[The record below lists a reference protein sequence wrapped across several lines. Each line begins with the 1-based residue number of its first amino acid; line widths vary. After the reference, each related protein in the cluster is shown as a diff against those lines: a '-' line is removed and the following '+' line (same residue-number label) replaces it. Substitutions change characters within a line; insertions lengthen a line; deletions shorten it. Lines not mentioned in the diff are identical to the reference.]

1 MRARAALATIIIA
14 FVISVLVFVAN
25 LGVWAQRQVFD
36 PGALAV
42 ASLEALHEQDSEEA
56 IAAYLMDQAIEEVEL
71 LRFVRDPGE
80 RAVEVVLGSGVLDP
94 TYVQITDVVR
104 DRMVT
109 GNPDAVV
116 VDLLHLRN
124 AILDPIAA
132 IAPGAVDLVPDRVFQ
147 DIVIL
152 EGGVLP
158 SLRVVAEMTPWI
170 TALAGAAAMV
180 LAVLLLAWSRR
191 RSLATLAIGAAIGA
205 AGAWS
210 LVWVEAG
217 RPLIIGRIDNRL
229 GMVLAGNG
237 YDVLARSLRE
247 QSLTVL
253 LVGVVIAAGA
263 LLWFLGSQIFTRPGT
278 R

>member
-1 MRARAALATIIIA
+1 VRARAGIATIVIA

-36 PGALAV
+36 PGALAI

-71 LRFVRDPGE
+71 LRFVREPGE
-80 RAVEVVLGSGVLDP
+80 RAVEVVLASGVLDP

-152 EGGVLP
+152 EEGVLP

-180 LAVLLLAWSRR
+180 LAVLVLAWSRR
-191 RSLATLAIGAAIGA
+191 RSLATFAIGAAIGA

-229 GMVLAGNG
+229 GVVLAGNG

-263 LLWFLGSQIFTRPGT
+263 LLWFLASQIFTRPGT

>member
-1 MRARAALATIIIA
+1 MRARAGIATIVIA

-36 PGALAV
+36 PGALAI
-42 ASLEALHEQDSEEA
+42 ASLEALHQQGSEEA

-71 LRFVRDPGE
+71 LRFVREPGE
-80 RAVEVVLGSGVLDP
+80 RAVEVVLASGVLDP

-152 EGGVLP
+152 EEGVLP

-180 LAVLLLAWSRR
+180 LAVLVLAWSRR
-191 RSLATLAIGAAIGA
+191 RSLATFAIGAAIGA

-229 GMVLAGNG
+229 GVVLAGNG

-253 LVGVVIAAGA
+253 LVGVVIAAGS
-263 LLWFLGSQIFTRPGT
+263 LLWFLASQIFTRPGT

>member
-1 MRARAALATIIIA
+1 VRARAGIATIVIA

-42 ASLEALHEQDSEEA
+42 ASLEALHQQDSEEA

-71 LRFVRDPGE
+71 LRFVREPGE
-80 RAVEVVLGSGVLDP
+80 RAVEVVLASGVLDP

-152 EGGVLP
+152 EEGVLP

-180 LAVLLLAWSRR
+180 LAVLVLAWSRR
-191 RSLATLAIGAAIGA
+191 RSLATFAIGAAIGA

-229 GMVLAGNG
+229 GVVLAGNG

-253 LVGVVIAAGA
+253 LVGVVIAAGS
-263 LLWFLGSQIFTRPGT
+263 LLWFLASQIFTRPGT

>member
-1 MRARAALATIIIA
+1 VRARAGIATIVIA

-36 PGALAV
+36 PGALAI

-71 LRFVRDPGE
+71 LRFVREPGE
-80 RAVEVVLGSGVLDP
+80 RAVEVVLASGVLDP

-152 EGGVLP
+152 EEGVLP

-180 LAVLLLAWSRR
+180 LAVLVLAWSRR
-191 RSLATLAIGAAIGA
+191 RSLATFAIGAAIGA

-229 GMVLAGNG
+229 GVVLAGNG

-253 LVGVVIAAGA
+253 LVGVVIAAGS
-263 LLWFLGSQIFTRPGT
+263 LLWFLASQIFTRPGT

>member
-14 FVISVLVFVAN
+14 FAISVLVFVAN

-56 IAAYLMDQAIEEVEL
+56 IAAFLMDQAIEEVEL

-253 LVGVVIAAGA
+253 LVGVVIAAGS

>member
-1 MRARAALATIIIA
+1 VRARAGIATIVIA

-36 PGALAV
+36 PGALAI

-71 LRFVRDPGE
+71 LRFVREPGE
-80 RAVEVVLGSGVLDP
+80 RAVEVVLASGVLDP

-170 TALAGAAAMV
+170 TVLAGAAAMI

-191 RSLATLAIGAAIGA
+191 RSLATFAIGVAISA

-217 RPLIIGRIDNRL
+217 RPLIIGRIDDRL

-253 LVGVVIAAGA
+253 LVGIVIAAGS
-263 LLWFLGSQIFTRPGT
+263 LLFFLGSQIFSRPGN

>member
-56 IAAYLMDQAIEEVEL
+56 IAAFLMDQAIEEVEL

-263 LLWFLGSQIFTRPGT
+263 LLWFLGAQIFTRPGT

>member
-1 MRARAALATIIIA
+1 MRARAALVTIIIP

-42 ASLEALHEQDSEEA
+42 ASLEALHQQDSEEA

-71 LRFVRDPGE
+71 LRFVREPGE
-80 RAVEVVLGSGVLDP
+80 RAVAVVLASGVLDP

-191 RSLATLAIGAAIGA
+191 RSLATFAIGAAIGA

-229 GMVLAGNG
+229 GVVLAGNG

-247 QSLTVL
+247 QSLTVF
-253 LVGVVIAAGA
+253 LVGVVIAAGS
-263 LLWFLGSQIFTRPGT
+263 LLWFLASQIFTRPGT

>member
-36 PGALAV
+36 PGALAI

-56 IAAYLMDQAIEEVEL
+56 IAAFLMDQAIEEVEL

-253 LVGVVIAAGA
+253 LVGVVIAAGS
-263 LLWFLGSQIFTRPGT
+263 LLWFLASQIFTRPGT

>member
-1 MRARAALATIIIA
+1 VRARAGIATIVIA

-36 PGALAV
+36 PGALAI
-42 ASLEALHEQDSEEA
+42 ASLEALHEQDSEQA

-71 LRFVRDPGE
+71 LRFVREPGE
-80 RAVEVVLGSGVLDP
+80 RAVEVVLASGVLDP

-152 EGGVLP
+152 EEGVLP

-180 LAVLLLAWSRR
+180 LAVLVLAWSRR
-191 RSLATLAIGAAIGA
+191 RSLATFAIGAAIGA

-229 GMVLAGNG
+229 GVVLAGNG

-253 LVGVVIAAGA
+253 LVGVVIAAGS
-263 LLWFLGSQIFTRPGT
+263 LLWFLASQIFTRPGT